1 MRNSMKDKSI
11 IQTHRIMKKL
21 NQNELLD
28 QKIALL
34 TIQHRQELAAIKEQ
48 FNLVKEGLSPSN
60 IIQEGLEGVYQTV
73 TDKNKL
79 LPMLPTLLSLVGGYV
94 SKKVIIGNS
103 DNPIKKVLGTVL
115 QFVVTN
121 YLTKVNSK
129 EETVSETE
137 EPELN
142 KL

>member
-1 MRNSMKDKSI
+1 
-11 IQTHRIMKKL
+11 MKKPT
-21 NQNELLD
+21 QNELLD

-34 TIQHRQELAAIKEQ
+34 TLQHRRELAEIKEQ
-48 FNLVKEGLSPSN
+48 FNIVKESISPAN
-60 IIQEGLEGVYQTV
+60 IIQEGLQGVYQTV

-79 LPMLPTLLSLVGGYV
+79 FPILPTLLSLVGGYV

-103 DNPIKKVLGTVL
+103 SNPIKKVLGTVL
-115 QFVVTN
+115 QFLVTN

-137 EPELN
+137 EPNLN

>member
-1 MRNSMKDKSI
+1 
-11 IQTHRIMKKL
+11 MKKL

-34 TIQHRQELAAIKEQ
+34 TIQHRQELVEIKEQ
-48 FNLVKEGLSPSN
+48 FKLVQESISPSN
-60 IIQEGLEGVYQTV
+60 IIQEGLQGVYQTV

-79 LPMLPTLLSLVGGYV
+79 FPLLPTLLSLVGGYV

-103 DNPIKKVLGTVL
+103 SNPIKKVLGTVL

-129 EETVSETE
+129 EEPVSETE

>member
-1 MRNSMKDKSI
+1 
-11 IQTHRIMKKL
+11 MKKL

-34 TIQHRQELAAIKEQ
+34 TIQHRQELVEIKEQ
-48 FNLVKEGLSPSN
+48 FKLVQESISPSN
-60 IIQEGLEGVYQTV
+60 IIQEGLQGVYQTV
-73 TDKNKL
+73 TDKNKV

-103 DNPIKKVLGTVL
+103 SNPIKKVLGTVL

>member
-1 MRNSMKDKSI
+1 
-11 IQTHRIMKKL
+11 MKKPT
-21 NQNELLD
+21 QNELLD

-34 TIQHRQELAAIKEQ
+34 TLQHRRELAEVKEQ
-48 FNLVKEGLSPSN
+48 FTLVKESISPAN
-60 IIQEGLEGVYQTV
+60 IIQEGLQGIYQTV

-79 LPMLPTLLSLVGGYV
+79 LPILPTFLSLVGGYV

-103 DNPIKKVLGTVL
+103 NNPIKKVLGTVL

>member
-1 MRNSMKDKSI
+1 
-11 IQTHRIMKKL
+11 MKKL

-34 TIQHRQELAAIKEQ
+34 TIQHRQELVEIKEQ
-48 FNLVKEGLSPSN
+48 FKLVQESISPSN
-60 IIQEGLEGVYQTV
+60 IIQEGLQGVYQTV

-103 DNPIKKVLGTVL
+103 SNPIKKVLGTVL